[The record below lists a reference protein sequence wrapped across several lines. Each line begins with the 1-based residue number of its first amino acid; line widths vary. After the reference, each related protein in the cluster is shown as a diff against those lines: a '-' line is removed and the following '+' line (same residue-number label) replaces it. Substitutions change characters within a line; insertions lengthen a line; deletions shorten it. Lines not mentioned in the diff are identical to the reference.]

1 MQKSI
6 TKEVKKCF
14 SKPTEKSVKKRGISL
29 SKHWICAYK
38 SHLLGVSRLPARSV
52 LLNAKC
58 IQRSPPETRTPKTRK
73 TGGKKMK
80 LTKTIFLYLNKK
92 EFSMLTKDAERAN
105 MSISRYIRHQI
116 DNAKMKPTLNMDYE
130 KYINL
135 LEPICDKLSIVSKR
149 VWQTKMLDTVMLREV
164 LKSTNE
170 IMPEII
176 KSKEVCGNR
185 CYRHY
190 RLE

>member
-1 MQKSI
+1 MQKFI

-38 SHLLGVSRLPARSV
+38 SHLLGTA
-52 LLNAKC
+52 
-58 IQRSPPETRTPKTRK
+58 PKTRK
-73 TGGKKMK
+73 TGGEKMN
-80 LTKTIFLYLNKK
+80 LTKTIFLYLNEK

-105 MSISRYIRHQI
+105 MSMSRYIRHQI
-116 DNAKMKPTLNMDYE
+116 DNAKMKPTLDMDYE

-135 LEPICDKLSIVSKR
+135 LEPICDKLSIVSK
-149 VWQTKMLDTVMLREV
+149 VMLREV

-176 KSKEVCGNR
+176 KAKEVAQCVQER
-185 CYRHY
+185 EESQ
-190 RLE
+190 LE